1 MSNPIESLDTDTAI
15 LEANAIHVA
24 QTFFPELM
32 FIAEAD
38 SYAPEPYFIPQSNPG
53 IVQYFIPEGYGF
65 DVDGPGEY
73 HFGPLITVIY
83 DEEGLLPCASIES
96 RRLIPL

>member
-32 FIAEAD
+32 FIAEGD
-38 SYAPEPYFIPQSNPG
+38 NYGPEPYFIPQSNPG

-65 DVDGPGEY
+65 DVGGPGEY
-73 HFGPLITVIY
+73 HYGPLITVIY